1 MNRREIVKKLIAY
14 FTKGELLLWVGSMT
28 AIIVSF
34 LLFDRT
40 SWLTLGASL
49 VGVTSL
55 IFCAK
60 GNPAGQV
67 LMIAF
72 ALMYGIISWGFAYY
86 GEMITYVFMSLPM
99 AVVSLVA
106 WLRNPYG
113 EGKSEVRV
121 NKLDKREYVIAGV
134 LAAAVTAGSFFLLKV
149 LGTANLVPSTISVT
163 TSFIAVYFTFRR
175 SPLYAIGYAAND
187 IVLVVLWTLAAVE
200 DIRYVSVMVCF
211 MAFLLNDIYGFVS
224 WRRMEKRQSAGV

>member
-1 MNRREIVKKLIAY
+1 MKKLIAY
-14 FTKGELLLWVGSMT
+14 FTKGELLLWVGSMA

-86 GEMITYVFMSLPM
+86 GEMMTYVFMSLPM

-106 WLRNPYG
+106 WLRNPYC

-149 LGTANLVPSTISVT
+149 LGTANLVPSTISVI

>member
-1 MNRREIVKKLIAY
+1 MKKLIAY
-14 FTKGELLLWVGSMT
+14 FTKGELLLWVGSMA

-86 GEMITYVFMSLPM
+86 GEMMTYVFMSLPM

-149 LGTANLVPSTISVT
+149 LGTANIVPSTISVT

>member
-1 MNRREIVKKLIAY
+1 MKKLIAY

-86 GEMITYVFMSLPM
+86 GEMMTYVFMSLPM

-106 WLRNPYG
+106 WIRNPYG

-149 LGTANLVPSTISVT
+149 LGTENLVPSTISVT

>member
-1 MNRREIVKKLIAY
+1 MKKLIAY
-14 FTKGELLLWVGSMT
+14 FTKGELLLWVGSMA
-28 AIIVSF
+28 AIILSF

>member
-1 MNRREIVKKLIAY
+1 MKKLIAY

-149 LGTANLVPSTISVT
+149 FGTANLVPSTISVT

>member
-1 MNRREIVKKLIAY
+1 MKKLIAY
-14 FTKGELLLWVGSMT
+14 FTKGELLLWVGSMA

>member
-1 MNRREIVKKLIAY
+1 MKKLIAY
-14 FTKGELLLWVGSMT
+14 FTKGELLLWVGSMA

-86 GEMITYVFMSLPM
+86 GEMMTYVFMSLPM

-200 DIRYVSVMVCF
+200 DIRYVSVMACF

>member
-1 MNRREIVKKLIAY
+1 MKKLIAY
-14 FTKGELLLWVGSMT
+14 FTKGELLLWVGSMA

-86 GEMITYVFMSLPM
+86 GEMMTYVFMSLPM

>member
-1 MNRREIVKKLIAY
+1 MKKLIAY

-106 WLRNPYG
+106 WLKNPYG

-134 LAAAVTAGSFFLLKV
+134 LAAAVTAGFFFLLRA

-187 IVLVVLWTLAAVE
+187 IVLVVLWTLAAIE

-211 MAFLLNDIYGFVS
+211 MAFLLNDIYGFLS
-224 WRRMEKRQSAGV
+224 WRRMEKRQSAGA

>member
-1 MNRREIVKKLIAY
+1 MKKLIAY
-14 FTKGELLLWVGSMT
+14 FTKGELLLWEGSMT

-72 ALMYGIISWGFAYY
+72 ALMYSIISWGFAYY
-86 GEMITYVFMSLPM
+86 GEMMTYVFMSLPM

>member
-1 MNRREIVKKLIAY
+1 MKKLIAY
-14 FTKGELLLWVGSMT
+14 FTKGELLLWVGSMA

-86 GEMITYVFMSLPM
+86 GEMMTYVFMSLPM

-106 WLRNPYG
+106 WLRNPYC

>member
-1 MNRREIVKKLIAY
+1 MKKLIAY
-14 FTKGELLLWVGSMT
+14 FTKGELLLWVGSMA

-113 EGKSEVRV
+113 EGKSEVRM

-149 LGTANLVPSTISVT
+149 LGTANLVPSTISVI

>member
-1 MNRREIVKKLIAY
+1 MKKLIAY

-200 DIRYVSVMVCF
+200 DIQYVSVMVCF

>member
-1 MNRREIVKKLIAY
+1 MKKLIAY

-86 GEMITYVFMSLPM
+86 GEMMTYVFMSLPM

-106 WLRNPYG
+106 WLKNPYG

-121 NKLDKREYVIAGV
+121 NKLDKWEYVIAGV

>member
-1 MNRREIVKKLIAY
+1 MKKLIAY
-14 FTKGELLLWVGSMT
+14 FTKGELLLWVGSMA
-28 AIIVSF
+28 AIILSF

-86 GEMITYVFMSLPM
+86 GEMMTYVFMSLPM

-121 NKLDKREYVIAGV
+121 NRLDKREYVIAGV